1 MSDFRIGKMDAY
13 SWDRDILRDILH
25 FVIVY
30 KVKHDGLTP
39 SLREIADRYPGMS
52 SSTAS
57 RFLAELA
64 DAGELTPIER
74 SGRIV
79 SYRVPG
85 WRWGHD

>member
-1 MSDFRIGKMDAY
+1 MSDFRIGKIDAY
-13 SWDRDILRDILH
+13 SWDRGILKDILQ
-25 FVIVY
+25 FVISY
-30 KVKHDGLTP
+30 KMQHDGLTP
-39 SLREIADRYPGMS
+39 SLREIADRYSGMS